1 MLRVIFEAAGNRAWL
16 CRVMSAFNV
25 ACGRWVTRRIL
36 ADVINRSDA
45 PMTTYTPI
53 LSEFLTPI
61 ELAAELR
68 ISPRTL
74 VRWENVG
81 DAPAITRIGRQRL
94 YRRSSVVAWL
104 VAREQ
109 AAAA

>member
-1 MLRVIFEAAGNRAWL
+1 
-16 CRVMSAFNV
+16 
-25 ACGRWVTRRIL
+25 
-36 ADVINRSDA
+36 
-45 PMTTYTPI
+45 MTTYTPI

-74 VRWENVG
+74 VRWEAVG